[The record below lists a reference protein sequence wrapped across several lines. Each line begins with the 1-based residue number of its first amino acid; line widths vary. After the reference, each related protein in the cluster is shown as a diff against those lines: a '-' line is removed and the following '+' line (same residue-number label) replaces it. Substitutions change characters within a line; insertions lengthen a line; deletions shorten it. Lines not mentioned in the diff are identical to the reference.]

1 MSENKPLL
9 YGVSKGYYAI
19 KSVSDQGVVSYAA
32 PVRMPGLRQITINPE
47 GGTDKFYADNG
58 VYFMSS
64 NNNGLSGSIEVAG
77 LSDQFLKDV
86 FKYVEDDNGVIFEDA
101 DAKTA
106 NIALLFEC
114 ENDGDKPT
122 RFEILDVML
131 SRPSQEHNTTE
142 DSTTPDTI
150 SMDYEAAPVEL
161 PWGSGTKS
169 FVGGHVDYAEASGTS
184 GTSTYDPGTVTTY
197 NSWYS
202 AVTKPTKAAA

>member
-9 YGVSKGYYAI
+9 YGVNKGYYAV
-19 KSVSDQGVVSYAA
+19 KNVDAEGKVTYSA

-58 VYFMSS
+58 VYFMTS

-101 DAKTA
+101 GAKTA
-106 NIALLFEC
+106 NVALLFEC

-122 RFEILDVML
+122 LFEILDVKL
-131 SRPSQEHNTTE
+131 ARPSQEHNTTE
-142 DSTTPDTI
+142 DSTTPDTV
-150 SMDYEAAPVEL
+150 SMDYEAAPIEL
-161 PWGSGTKS
+161 PWENGTKKV
-169 FVGGHVDYAEASGTS
+169 VGGHVDY
-184 GTSTYDPGTVTTY
+184 STKTATKYDA
-197 NSWYS
+197 WYQ
-202 AVTKPTKAAA
+202 AVTLPTKAAA